1 MEQYQG
7 KTIYPKIAIGTVF
20 LYHKKKTPVQKRHIE
35 DTEAEIVRF
44 HIAIKTAFSQLDMI
58 YQKAEEEAGK
68 DEAAI
73 FQFHKMMMGD
83 ENYRGSVCNIIQ
95 TEGVNA
101 EYAVAATG
109 ETFAGMFAQM
119 DDAYM
124 QARAADVKDISERL
138 ITVLSGTRKDI
149 PGTDTPGMDAL
160 GTNMQASDT
169 HGAGVCDTDTHRV
182 DLHETYVCET
192 GTQRT
197 DVCGTDM
204 RDADVC
210 GTDMH
215 RRDVC
220 ATDTRGTD
228 LRALTEPVILI
239 ADDLTPSETVQM
251 DKSKILAFVTRR
263 GSTNSH
269 TAILAR
275 TMRIPAVI
283 GVDIQDTWAGKTA
296 IIDGHTGTVI
306 LDPNLETL
314 EQMTAKMQEDEEKQ
328 QLLQKLRGKETV
340 TKSGRKIHLYA
351 NIGSV
356 SDIAQVLENDGEGI
370 GLFRSE
376 FLYLESEDYPTEEA
390 QFTAYKTA
398 AQKMGGKKVII
409 RTMDIG
415 ADKQADYFHLERED
429 NPAMGYRAIRICL
442 DRQDIFRTQLRALL
456 RASAFGNI
464 SIMFPMIIS
473 VQEVQE
479 CKRILEEEKARLHRE
494 AIPYKDVEIGIM
506 IETPAAVWISEELAR
521 EVDFFS
527 IGTNDLT
534 QYMLAI
540 DRQNPR
546 LEGIYDSH
554 HPAVLRAIQ
563 TVIENGHKGGAW
575 VGICGELATDTTLTQ
590 TFLEMGSD
598 ELSVAPSF
606 LLPVKQAVRNLD

>member
-20 LYHKKKTPVQKRHIE
+20 LYHKKETPVQKKHIE
-35 DTEAEIVRF
+35 DTEAEIARF
-44 HIAIKTAFSQLDMI
+44 YAAIKTALFQLDAI
-58 YQKAEEEAGK
+58 YQKAENEAGK

-73 FQFHKMMMGD
+73 FQFHKMMLED
-83 ENYRGSVCNIIQ
+83 ETYLESVCNIIRG
-95 TEGVNA
+95 EKINA

-109 ETFAGMFAQM
+109 ESFAGMFAQM

-138 ITVLSGTRKDI
+138 IAVLGSA
-149 PGTDTPGMDAL
+149 GTDISGIDTS

-169 HGAGVCDTDTHRV
+169 HEAGVCDTDTHRV
-182 DLHETYVCET
+182 VLH
-192 GTQRT
+192 GT
-197 DVCGTDM
+197 DVCGTDTH
-204 RDADVC
+204 RTDVS
-210 GTDMH
+210 GIDMSG
-215 RRDVC
+215 
-220 ATDTRGTD
+220 AD
-228 LRALTEPVILI
+228 LRALTSPVILM

-251 DKSKILAFVTRR
+251 DKSKILAFVTRH
-263 GSTNSH
+263 GSANSH

-275 TMRIPAVI
+275 TMRIPAVT

-296 IIDGHTGTVI
+296 VIDGYTGTVI
-306 LDPNLETL
+306 LDPNPETL
-314 EQMTAKMQEDEEKQ
+314 AQMTAKMQEDEKKQ
-328 QLLQKLRGKETV
+328 QLLQKLRGKETI

-390 QFTAYKTA
+390 QFTAYKTT
-398 AQKMGGKKVII
+398 AQKMNGKKVII

-415 ADKQADYFHLERED
+415 ADKQADYFHLEKED

-473 VQEVQE
+473 VQEVLE
-479 CKRILEEEKARLHRE
+479 SKRILEEEKARLRRE
-494 AIPYKDVEIGIM
+494 AVPYKDVEVGIM

-534 QYMLAI
+534 QYMLAA

-546 LEGIYDSH
+546 LDGIYDPH

-575 VGICGELATDTTLTQ
+575 VGICGELAADTTLTQ
-590 TFLEMGSD
+590 TFLEMGID

-606 LLPVKQAVRNLD
+606 LLTVKQAVRNLD